1 EHSTSCCGRS
11 PPPRVIACPTPS
23 SPSCNHRPLVTRR
36 ISMDI
41 GLGLPS
47 TIPGV
52 EPATVLR
59 WAIDAEAR
67 GFASVG
73 VVDRLV
79 YPNLDPMTML
89 AATAV
94 VTTRV

>member
-1 EHSTSCCGRS
+1 
-11 PPPRVIACPTPS
+11 
-23 SPSCNHRPLVTRR
+23 
-36 ISMDI
+36 MDI

-67 GFASVG
+67 GFASIG

-79 YPNLDPMTML
+79 YTNLDPMTML
-89 AATAV
+89 AAAAV
-94 VTTRV
+94 AVSYTHL